1 MQKSA
6 DFSCPLLRIGL
17 GSGLH
22 ALQDAQD
29 IKAARGA
36 QLPPLQSV
44 AQLTSASAPPQ
55 RGEVPVTAQ
64 AALSSAGAYMWL
76 SYAAH
81 TVQPT
86 GLPLAALLNC
96 STEAQGH
103 GTLKDGNFG
112 SWRIAVVLCMY
123 VLTSWRHGSTA
134 QDSSKTRTRHMRDV
148 F

>member
-1 MQKSA
+1 
-6 DFSCPLLRIGL
+6 
-17 GSGLH
+17 
-22 ALQDAQD
+22 
-29 IKAARGA
+29 
-36 QLPPLQSV
+36 
-44 AQLTSASAPPQ
+44 
-55 RGEVPVTAQ
+55 
-64 AALSSAGAYMWL
+64 MWL